1 LRQFYNEMLHDL
13 YRSPLII
20 RVIETR
26 WIRSAEHVAHV
37 GEKQDM
43 CRIFV
48 RKHEGLGVPRRG
60 LVDKRW

>member
-1 LRQFYNEMLHDL
+1 M
-13 YRSPLII
+13 I

-26 WIRSAEHVAHV
+26 WIRSAERVAHV

-48 RKHEGLGVPRRG
+48 RKLEGLGVPRCG
-60 LVDKRW
+60 LVGKR